1 MTREDWICPV
11 FLWPARIDCP
21 HEPGIHCHAGRNRA
35 DAWFGPWV
43 WPGWPASF
51 ALDALGHYS
60 AFPDL
65 PRGAKVAV
73 VVALIVINV
82 GTWALVIRALMQLL
96 PKSFIR
102 R

>member
-1 MTREDWICPV
+1 MSRGFIAT
-11 FLWPARIDCP
+11 LG
-21 HEPGIHCHAGRNRA
+21 GIALTLLV
-35 DAWFGPWV
+35 WFGPWV

>member
-1 MTREDWICPV
+1 MSRGFIAT
-11 FLWPARIDCP
+11 LG
-21 HEPGIHCHAGRNRA
+21 GIALTLL
-35 DAWFGPWV
+35 AWFGSWV

-82 GTWALVIRALMQLL
+82 GTWAVVIRGLMLLL
-96 PKSFIR
+96 PR
-102 R
+102 RAPR